1 MDLLI
6 LERQQEVIAM
16 SSCLIISGG
25 DFSPFTIPAGAFVI
39 ACDRGYAYARRC
51 GVRPDLVVGDFDSY
65 GGEVDAGIPV
75 RKLPVEKDDTDT
87 MSALRFALD
96 KGYREITLVCAL
108 GGRLDHMLAN
118 LQAAVFAARQGAAL
132 RILGADS
139 EILTLRSGTLQLPR
153 KEGWSL
159 SVFAAEDRCRGVSI
173 KGTKYEL
180 VDAELTND
188 FPIGVSNEWADA
200 KAEISV
206 REGTLLI
213 ISSRIC

>member
-1 MDLLI
+1 
-6 LERQQEVIAM
+6 M

-25 DFSPFTIPAGAFVI
+25 DFSPFTVPADAYVI
-39 ACDRGYAYARRC
+39 ACDRGYAYARSC

-65 GGEVDAGIPV
+65 RGELAPGIPL

-96 KGYREITLVCAL
+96 RGFREITLVCAL
-108 GGRLDHMLAN
+108 GGRLDHLLAN
-118 LQAAVFAARQGAAL
+118 LQAAVFAAKQGAAL
-132 RILGADS
+132 RILGADT
-139 EILTLRSGTLQLPR
+139 EILTLRSGTLRLPR

-173 KGTKYEL
+173 SGAKYEL
-180 VDAELTND
+180 QDAELTND
-188 FPIGVSNEWADA
+188 FPLGVSNEWAA
-200 KAEISV
+200 PEAEISL

-213 ISSRIC
+213 VLSRIR